1 MEISLGVLED
11 KEETRARGIDLGIIW
26 SVVPESYPH
35 SSVPSGNSLFLS
47 PTYFTNQVLKSPV
60 EEFYRL

>member
-11 KEETRARGIDLGIIW
+11 KEEIRARGIDLGIIW

-35 SSVPSGNSLFLS
+35 SSVPSGNSIFLS
-47 PTYFTNQVLKSPV
+47 AGNTQNLS
-60 EEFYRL
+60 L